1 MRNSLQRRL
10 LYSYIMVVVL
20 VLACVSAGI
29 SLLLREY
36 FLASKQQELV
46 NKGYELGRLV
56 ESYNEGRID
65 QTQFT
70 KLIDSVDAFLGARVW
85 VVDDARRV
93 VAISTPPG
101 SVMGRGQG
109 GPGMGRG
116 PGLGQGGHGMG
127 QGGHMGPGGHGMG
140 QGNLLARALADR
152 LEPVF
157 DGQVLARSF
166 YHPTYAENMLIV
178 GVPLFKAD
186 GTVSGAV
193 ILNSPVRGVD
203 EFLTRL
209 YFYIGGLGLAALLLT
224 FFLVRR
230 LASGITRPLRDMQ
243 EAAATMARGD
253 YAIRVK
259 ADDGDEVGELGRSL
273 NALAQELGRFVA
285 STARM
290 EKLRRD
296 FVANISHELRTPL
309 TVIRGYTEAL
319 LDGTVQEPREAEK
332 YHRVMR
338 DETVRL
344 EGLINELLD
353 LSRLQAEGAVLAMEK
368 IPLAAIA
375 DSVVSL
381 LTPRAEQAGV
391 ALALAT
397 DGETAVNG
405 NGDRLTQLLLIL
417 LDNALKF
424 TPPGGKVTASVTR
437 SDGEVRLQVADTGS
451 GISREDLPFIWERF
465 YKGDKSHGR
474 TAAGTGLG
482 LAIAREIVA
491 RHGARAEVASEL
503 GKGSTFTVYFPA
515 G

>member
-70 KLIDSVDAFLGARVW
+70 KLIDSVDAFLDARVW
-85 VVDDARRV
+85 VVDAARRV
-93 VAISTPPG
+93 VAISTPPV
-101 SVMGRGQG
+101 S
-109 GPGMGRG
+109 GMGRG
-116 PGLGQGGHGMG
+116 PGMGQGGFGMGRGPGMGQGGHGMG
-127 QGGHMGPGGHGMG
+127 QGGHGMG
-140 QGNLLARALADR
+140 QGNVLARALADR

-157 DGQVLARSF
+157 SGQVLTRSF
-166 YHPTYAENMLIV
+166 YHPSYAENMLIV

-186 GTVSGAV
+186 GTVNGAV

-203 EFLTRL
+203 EFLQRL

-353 LSRLQAEGAVLAMEK
+353 LSRLQAEGTVMTMER

-381 LTPRAEQAGV
+381 LAPRAEQAGV
-391 ALALAT
+391 ALTIET

-424 TPPGGKVTASVTR
+424 TSPGGKVTASVVR
-437 SDGEVRLQVADTGS
+437 SGDEVRLQVADTGS
-451 GISREDLPFIWERF
+451 GIAREDMPFIWERF

-491 RHGARAEVASEL
+491 RHGARAEVESEL
-503 GKGSTFTVYFPA
+503 GKGSTFTVHFPA
-515 G
+515 V

>member
-20 VLACVSAGI
+20 VLAGVSAGI

-36 FLASKQQELV
+36 FLASKQQELA

-65 QTQFT
+65 QAQFT
-70 KLIDSVDAFLGARVW
+70 KLIDSVDAFLDARVW
-85 VVDDARRV
+85 VIDASRRV
-93 VAISTPPG
+93 VAISTPPR
-101 SVMGRGQG
+101 S
-109 GPGMGRG
+109 GMGRG
-116 PGLGQGGHGMG
+116 PGMMGQGGSGMGRGPGMMGQGGHGMG
-127 QGGHMGPGGHGMG
+127 QGNVMARG
-140 QGNLLARALADR
+140 LAER

-157 DGQVLARSF
+157 GGQVLTRSF
-166 YHPTYAENMLIV
+166 YHPAYGENMLIV
-178 GVPLFKAD
+178 GVPLFRAD
-186 GTVSGAV
+186 GTVNGAV

-203 EFLTRL
+203 EFLQRL

-285 STARM
+285 GTARM

-353 LSRLQAEGAVLAMEK
+353 LSRLQAEGAVLTMER

-375 DSVVSL
+375 ESVVSL
-381 LTPRAEQAGV
+381 LTPRAEQARV
-391 ALALAT
+391 ALALET

-424 TPPGGKVTASVTR
+424 TPAGGKVTASVVR
-437 SDGEVRLQVADTGS
+437 AGGEVRLQVADTGS
-451 GISREDLPFIWERF
+451 GIAREDLPFIWERF
-465 YKGDKSHGR
+465 YKADKSHGR

-491 RHGARAEVASEL
+491 RHGARAEVESEL
-503 GKGSTFTVYFPA
+503 GKGSRFTVYFPA
-515 G
+515 V

>member
-1 MRNSLQRRL
+1 VKNSLQRKL

-20 VLACVSAGI
+20 VLAGVSAGI

-36 FLASKQQELV
+36 FIAAKQQELV
-46 NKGYELGRLV
+46 SKGYELGRLV
-56 ESYNEGRID
+56 DSYNEGRID
-65 QTQFT
+65 QAQFAR
-70 KLIDSVDAFLGARVW
+70 LIDSVDAFLGARVW
-85 VVDDARRV
+85 VVDASRRG
-93 VAISTPPG
+93 VAVSTPPA
-101 SVMGRGQG
+101 
-109 GPGMGRG
+109 GMGRG
-116 PGLGQGGHGMG
+116 PGMRLGLGMGHDADMVQGRHGMG
-127 QGGHMGPGGHGMG
+127 QGGHGHG
-140 QGNLLARALADR
+140 QGGLLARPLADR

-157 DGQVLARSF
+157 GGQILTRSF
-166 YHPTYAENMLIV
+166 YHPVYAEDMLIV
-178 GVPLFKAD
+178 GVPLYKAD
-186 GTVSGAV
+186 GTVNGAV
-193 ILNSPVRGVD
+193 VLNSPVRGID
-203 EFLTRL
+203 EFLRRIYL
-209 YFYIGGLGLAALLLT
+209 YIGGIGFAALLLT
-224 FFLVRR
+224 FLLVRQ
-230 LASGITRPLRDMQ
+230 LARGITRPLRDMQ

-259 ADDGDEVGELGRSL
+259 ADSGDEVGELGRSL
-273 NALAQELGRFVA
+273 NSLAQELGRFVA
-285 STARM
+285 STDRM

-319 LDGTVQEPREAEK
+319 LDGTVQEQQETDK

-353 LSRLQAEGAVLAMEK
+353 LSRLQAEGTVLPMEK

-375 DSVVSL
+375 DSAVTL
-381 LTPRAEQAGV
+381 LTPRAEQVGV
-391 ALALAT
+391 VLTLET
-397 DGETAVNG
+397 DGETTING

-424 TPPGGKVTASVTR
+424 TPAGGRVAVSVCR
-437 SDGEVRLQVADTGS
+437 AGNDVRLKVADTGR
-451 GISREDLPFIWERF
+451 GIAREDLPFIWERF
-465 YKGDKSHGR
+465 YKADKSHGR

-515 G
+515 E

>member
-1 MRNSLQRRL
+1 MKNSLQRKL

-20 VLACVSAGI
+20 VLAGVSAGI

-36 FLASKQQELV
+36 FIAAKQQELV
-46 NKGYELGRLV
+46 SKGYELGRLV
-56 ESYNEGRID
+56 DSYNEGRID
-65 QTQFT
+65 QAQFAR
-70 KLIDSVDAFLGARVW
+70 LIDSVDAFLGARVW
-85 VVDDARRV
+85 VVDASRRV
-93 VAISTPPG
+93 VAVSTPPA
-101 SVMGRGQG
+101 
-109 GPGMGRG
+109 GMGRG
-116 PGLGQGGHGMG
+116 PGMRLGLGMGHDADMVQGRHGMG
-127 QGGHMGPGGHGMG
+127 QGGHGHG
-140 QGNLLARALADR
+140 QGGLLARPLADR

-157 DGQVLARSF
+157 GGQILTRSF
-166 YHPTYAENMLIV
+166 YHPVYAEDMLIV
-178 GVPLFKAD
+178 GVPLYKAD
-186 GTVSGAV
+186 GTVNGAV
-193 ILNSPVRGVD
+193 VLNSPVRGID
-203 EFLTRL
+203 EFLRRIYL
-209 YFYIGGLGLAALLLT
+209 YIGGIGFAALLLT
-224 FFLVRR
+224 FLLVRQ
-230 LASGITRPLRDMQ
+230 LARGITRPLRDMQ

-259 ADDGDEVGELGRSL
+259 ADSGDEVGELGRSL
-273 NALAQELGRFVA
+273 NSLAQELGRFVA
-285 STARM
+285 STDRM

-319 LDGTVQEPREAEK
+319 LDGTVQEQQETDK

-353 LSRLQAEGAVLAMEK
+353 LSRLQAEGTVLPMEK

-375 DSVVSL
+375 DSAVTL

-391 ALALAT
+391 VLTLET
-397 DGETAVNG
+397 DGETTING

-424 TPPGGKVTASVTR
+424 TPAGGRVAVSVCR
-437 SDGEVRLQVADTGS
+437 AGNDVRLKVADTGR
-451 GISREDLPFIWERF
+451 GIAREDLPFIWERF
-465 YKGDKSHGR
+465 YKADKSHGR

-515 G
+515 E

>member
-1 MRNSLQRRL
+1 MRYSLQRRL

-70 KLIDSVDAFLGARVW
+70 KLIDSVDAFLDARVW
-85 VVDDARRV
+85 VVDSSRRV

-101 SVMGRGQG
+101 G
-109 GPGMGRG
+109 GMGRG
-116 PGLGQGGHGMG
+116 PGVGQGGHGMGRGPGMG

-157 DGQVLARSF
+157 GGQVLARSF

-178 GVPLFKAD
+178 GVPLLKAD
-186 GTVSGAV
+186 GTVNGAV

-203 EFLTRL
+203 EFLRRI

-273 NALAQELGRFVA
+273 NVLAQELGRFVA
-285 STARM
+285 GTARM

-353 LSRLQAEGAVLAMEK
+353 LSRLQSEGTILAMEK

-391 ALALAT
+391 ALALET
-397 DGETAVNG
+397 GGETAVNG

-424 TPPGGKVTASVTR
+424 TPPGGKVTAGVIR
-437 SDGEVRLQVADTGS
+437 SGDEVRLQVTDTGS
-451 GISREDLPFIWERF
+451 GIAREDLPFIWERF

>member
-36 FLASKQQELV
+36 FLASKEKELV
-46 NKGYELGRLV
+46 DKGLEFGRLV

-65 QTQFT
+65 QAQFV
-70 KLIDSVDAFLGARVW
+70 KLIDSVDAFLDARVW
-85 VVDDARRV
+85 VIDASRRV
-93 VAISTPPG
+93 VAISTPPA
-101 SVMGRGQG
+101 S
-109 GPGMGRG
+109 GMGRG
-116 PGLGQGGHGMG
+116 MGLGQGGLGMGRGHMGQGGHGMG
-127 QGGHMGPGGHGMG
+127 QG
-140 QGNLLARALADR
+140 NVLARTLADR

-157 DGQVLARSF
+157 GGQVLTRNF
-166 YHPTYAENMLIV
+166 YHPIYGENMLIV

-186 GTVSGAV
+186 GTVNGAV
-193 ILNSPVRGVD
+193 VLNSPVRGVD
-203 EFLTRL
+203 EFLRRIYL
-209 YFYIGGLGLAALLLT
+209 YIGGLGLAALLLT

-285 STARM
+285 GTARM

-319 LDGTVQEPREAEK
+319 LDGTVQEPQEAEK
-332 YHRVMR
+332 YHHVMR

-381 LTPRAEQAGV
+381 LMPRAEQAGV
-391 ALALAT
+391 ALTLET
-397 DGETAVNG
+397 DGETGVNG

-424 TPPGGKVTASVTR
+424 TPPGGRVTASIVR
-437 SDGEVRLQVADTGS
+437 AGDEVRLQVVDTGS
-451 GISREDLPFIWERF
+451 GIAREDLPFIWERF

-474 TAAGTGLG
+474 TGAGTGLG

-503 GKGSTFTVYFPA
+503 GRGSTFTVFFPA
-515 G
+515 A